1 MLYVVKTDVTLFN
14 RVRALEQKFNA
25 NLHLAGVIQNDMLI
39 PSENLNESFQATHKK
54 VVELQSLYLPTALAD
69 IVILQSDIQQYIL
82 KCTLEAS
89 EETIKDLCN
98 YGNQYEG
105 QVFDFNDIMVEVN
118 KTRDFIRAQKQ
129 DKTV

>member
-54 VVELQSLYLPTALAD
+54 VVELQSLYLPTAIAEIIALQLD
-69 IVILQSDIQQYIL
+69 IKKYVI

-89 EETIKDLCN
+89 EDTIKQLCN
-98 YGNQYEG
+98 YGNQSEG
-105 QVFDFNDIMVEVN
+105 QVFDFNEIMSEIN
-118 KTRDFIRAQKQ
+118 KTRDFIQNQKQ
-129 DKTV
+129 TI